1 MTTIKCEQCGKEF
14 AAQTKRRRFCDE
26 CRVERGRE
34 QARRYAFYGK
44 DRTEY
49 QRQYYAAHREKLAE
63 RQRQWRAAHPDY
75 GRQWRAAHPDYGRQ
89 WRARRKEEHSRA

>member
-44 DRTEY
+44 DQTEY
-49 QRQYYAAHREKLAE
+49 HRQYYAAHREKRTE
-63 RQRQWRAAHPDY
+63 YQRQYRAAHREKLTEY
-75 GRQWRAAHPDYGRQ
+75 QRQYYL
-89 WRARRKEEHSRA
+89 RRKKEQNL